1 MDTIQALKNRRSI
14 RSFEP
19 RSVDKKLMEEIVEVA
34 RFAPSWANTQIAR
47 YTVVNAQ
54 DVIQNISQN
63 GVKGFVYNQK
73 TLENAHTVV
82 VLSYVEGKSGNLKGQ
97 EATDDGA
104 KMWEAFDAGIACQT
118 FCMAAFAKGVGSCIF
133 GVIDQQLIADMINLP
148 QDETVAAVIVCGY
161 PQESPKAPRRHNV
174 EEILRFI

>member
-1 MDTIQALKNRRSI
+1 MDAIQVLKNRRSI
-14 RSFEP
+14 RNFEP
-19 RSVDKKLMEEIVEVA
+19 KSVDRKLMEEIIEVS

-54 DVIQNISQN
+54 DVIKDISQN
-63 GVKGFVYNQK
+63 GVKGFVYNQN

-82 VLSYVEGKSGNLKGQ
+82 VLSYVKGKSGNLKGQ
-97 EATDDGA
+97 DTTEDGA

-118 FCMAAFAKGVGSCIF
+118 FCLAAFAKGVGSCIF
-133 GVIDQQLIADMINLP
+133 GVIDQQAIADMINLP

-161 PQESPKAPRRHNV
+161 PQESPKAPNRHSI
-174 EEILRFI
+174 EEISRFI